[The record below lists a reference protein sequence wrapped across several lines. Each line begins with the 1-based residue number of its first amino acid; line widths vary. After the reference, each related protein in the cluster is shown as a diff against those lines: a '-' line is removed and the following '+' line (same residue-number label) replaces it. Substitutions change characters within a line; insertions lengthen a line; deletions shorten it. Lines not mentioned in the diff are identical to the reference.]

1 MYYKKTTGR
10 QLSIFL
16 ILTMFFAVAG
26 FTAYAD
32 ETDTGE
38 NSTAA
43 EAEEESPAD
52 TEESPADTEESSADT
67 VESSADTV
75 ESSADE
81 TSKAPT
87 KPKEKP
93 AVAPANTAVLP
104 DPTEDF
110 YVLDNASVL
119 TEKTRSDVLAKAK
132 ELDEKYGTQIV
143 VVTIKT
149 TGTTSLE
156 DYCYQLFNK
165 WKIGGEKGN
174 GLLFILD
181 IDDDTYTAMAGAG
194 IKETFS
200 TDVLNT
206 MVKTKLEDSFSA
218 KNYDAGVATLF
229 AEAATQMEA
238 YGEAN
243 ELAGTGPKGEA
254 DKGGSS
260 ILSVIVTIIIV
271 IIILI
276 VIFFVVVY
284 LRGQALKKKRLA
296 RRAANRNT
304 GTYNKPLSRESYY
317 STSSKYDF
325 DEFSSNRQKNN
336 TRKNTRRK

>member
-10 QLSIFL
+10 LLSIFL

-43 EAEEESPAD
+43 EAEEES
-52 TEESPADTEESSADT
+52 SAQT
-67 VESSADTV
+67 Q

-81 TSKAPT
+81 TSKAPKST
-87 KPKEKP
+87 EKP
-93 AVAPANTAVLP
+93 AAAAANTAVLP

-206 MVKTKLEDSFSA
+206 MVKTKLEDNFSA

-325 DEFSSNRQKNN
+325 DEFSSNRQRNT